1 MNNLKETLKTVWLLE
16 FQYGVATEN
25 GLKKELEEKD
35 VVTVINGLLEKG
47 MIENIENGYTL
58 TEKGRKKIKIVACG
72 GVFDILHP
80 GHGFILEKVKELGDI
95 LVVIIARDSTV
106 KRMKRIPVVPEKQ
119 RVEMVNYLK
128 PVDIA
133 IMGEE
138 GNFLD
143 IIEEIKPDI
152 IALGPDQIHNE
163 ERIKKE
169 IEERGLNIDIKR
181 IEEYRE
187 CPLHSTKDILQKI
200 IELDYPNPN
209 QKDK

>member
-1 MNNLKETLKTVWLLE
+1 MNDLKDALKAIWLLE
-16 FQYGVATEN
+16 FRYGVASEN
-25 GLKKELEEKD
+25 GLKKELEEKE

-58 TEKGRKKIKIVACG
+58 TEKGRKKIKIIACG

-80 GHGFILEKVKELGDI
+80 GHGFILEKAKELGDI
-95 LVVIIARDSTV
+95 LVAIIARDSTV
-106 KRMKRIPVVPEKQ
+106 KRMKRIPVVPENQ

-133 IMGEE
+133 ILGQE

-143 IIEEIKPDI
+143 IIKEIKPDI
-152 IALGPDQIHNE
+152 IALGPDQSHNKD
-163 ERIKKE
+163 RIKKDL
-169 IEERGLNIDIKR
+169 EERGLNVDIKR

-200 IELDYPNPN
+200 IELEYPNSRL
-209 QKDK
+209 DEE

>member
-1 MNNLKETLKTVWLLE
+1 MKDALKAIWLLE
-16 FQYGVATEN
+16 SKYGVATEN
-25 GLKKELEEKD
+25 GLKKELEKQD
-35 VVTVINGLLEKG
+35 IFSVVNSLLEKG

-58 TEKGRKKIKIVACG
+58 TEKGRKKIKIIACG

-80 GHGFILEKVKELGDI
+80 GHGFILEKAKELGDI
-95 LVVIIARDSTV
+95 LVAIIARDSTV
-106 KRMKRIPVVPEKQ
+106 KRMKRIPIVPEKQ

-133 IMGEE
+133 ILGKE

-143 IIEEIKPDI
+143 IIEDIKPDI
-152 IALGPDQIHNE
+152 IALGPDQSHNE
-163 ERIKKE
+163 DRIKKDL
-169 IEERGLNIDIKR
+169 EERGLNVDIKR

-209 QKDK
+209 QKDE

>member
-1 MNNLKETLKTVWLLE
+1 MNELKNVLKTIWLLE
-16 FQYGVATEN
+16 FRYGVASEN
-25 GLKKELEEKD
+25 GVKKELEDKD

-58 TEKGRKKIKIVACG
+58 TEKGRKKIKIIACG

-80 GHGFILEKVKELGDI
+80 GHGFILEKAKELGDI
-95 LVVIIARDSTV
+95 LVVILAQDSTV
-106 KRMKRIPVVPEKQ
+106 KRMKRIPVVPENQ

-133 IMGEE
+133 ILGQE

-143 IIEEIKPDI
+143 IIKEIMPDI

-163 ERIKKE
+163 DKIKKDLE
-169 IEERGLNIDIKR
+169 KRGLIIAIKR
-181 IEEYRE
+181 IDEYLE

-200 IELDYPNPN
+200 IELDYPNSRLE
-209 QKDK
+209 DE